1 MRHVSAHYDG
11 EKVVLDEQVSLLVNT
26 PVEVIIPDSCEELRV
41 LRNDVV
47 LASLPSLK
55 CIWGNPRYAEYDKL

>member
-41 LRNDVV
+41 LRNDVFH
-47 LASLPSLK
+47 ASLPSLTH
-55 CIWGNPRYAEYDKL
+55 IWDNPSDAEYDKL